1 MRTTIA
7 PDIYKQPAAVQTVAE
22 PNLLVVNESMD
33 AKLAGDL
40 TGVLPGNLP
49 ALAQVH
55 PEGKNITREK
65 AQTEPVPLHPGA
77 EQWYKDNPA

>member
-1 MRTTIA
+1 M
-7 PDIYKQPAAVQTVAE
+7 QTVAE

-40 TGVLPGNLP
+40 TGVLLGNLP

-55 PEGKNITREK
+55 PEGKNITWEK
-65 AQTEPVPLHPGA
+65 AQQTEPVPLHPGA